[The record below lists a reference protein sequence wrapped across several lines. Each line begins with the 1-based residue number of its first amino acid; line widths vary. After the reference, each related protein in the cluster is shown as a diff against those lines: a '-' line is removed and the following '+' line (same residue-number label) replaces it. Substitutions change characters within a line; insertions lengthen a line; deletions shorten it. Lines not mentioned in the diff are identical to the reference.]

1 MYATVGKRILDIAIA
16 IPALVLVLPLLA
28 VIALLILIKSGSPV
42 FFLQKRP
49 GFQGRP
55 FTLVKFRTMT
65 NDRAAGGEMRPDAE
79 RLDSLGR
86 FLRAA
91 SLDELPEL
99 INVILGSMSL
109 VGPRPLLMQYLDRY
123 TPEQLR
129 RHDVRP
135 GITGW
140 AQVNGRN
147 AITWEERLAQDV
159 WYVDNQTFM
168 LDLSIMAKTFG
179 KVLSR
184 EGINQPGQAT
194 MEEFVGHTGT
204 SKGQSSQGNHL

>member
-1 MYATVGKRILDIAIA
+1 MYATIGKRILDMALAIT
-16 IPALVLVLPLLA
+16 ALILLLPFLT

-49 GFQGRP
+49 GFRGRP

-65 NDRAAGGEMRPDAE
+65 NDRAAGGEMRPDAD
-79 RLDSLGR
+79 RLDSFGK
-86 FLRAA
+86 FLRAT
-91 SLDELPEL
+91 SIDELPEL
-99 INVILGSMSL
+99 INVIQGNMSL

-123 TPEQLR
+123 TPEQQR

-159 WYVDNQTFM
+159 WYVDNQTFT
-168 LDLSIMAKTFG
+168 LDLGILAKTFW

-184 EGINQPGQAT
+184 EGVNQPGQAT
-194 MEEFVGHTGT
+194 MEEFLGHTPKAG
-204 SKGQSSQGNHL
+204 SPKGNQP

>member
-1 MYATVGKRILDIAIA
+1 MYTTVGKRLFDLVVA
-16 IPALVLVLPLLA
+16 IPALILLSPVLCFV
-28 VIALLILIKSGSPV
+28 ALLILISSGSPI

-49 GFQGRP
+49 GFRGRP
-55 FTLVKFRTMT
+55 FVLVKFRTMT
-65 NDRAAGGEMRPDAE
+65 NERAADGELRPDAD
-79 RLDSLGR
+79 RLNSLGK
-86 FLRAA
+86 FLRAT

-99 INVILGSMSL
+99 INVIQGNMSL

-123 TPEQLR
+123 TAEQMR

-147 AITWEERLAQDV
+147 AIIWEERLAQDV
-159 WYVDNQTFM
+159 WYVDNQTFT
-168 LDLSIMAKTFG
+168 LDLGILVKTLW

-184 EGINQPGQAT
+184 DGVNQPGQAT
-194 MEEFVGHTGT
+194 MEEFLGHTPKAG
-204 SKGQSSQGNHL
+204 SPKGNQP